1 MIRKRKSKIG
11 DNEQEE
17 GKNEEG
23 EEAMEGL
30 FLYNKKDSA
39 IKSIEEV
46 YENEEK
52 NQNNESSTNKGI
64 TGNYNMDQM
73 EDRIYHE
80 DEEGSINNEYDD
92 SVEARKLNTLQ
103 KLVMENNN
111 TDEMKSK
118 TIDELFDKYDKEIQS
133 LIENF
138 ELLKFSQLFKNPFG
152 PNISRDERI
161 TNLWIPSKNCFTRAC
176 YNKRKYDHKIS
187 KNYKLVKK
195 KDPVE
200 ILFGTGE
207 IHIAYVTDDIHLGD
221 IKVKNQ
227 EFGLA
232 SYISD
237 DPFSDMQFDGLFGLG
252 ISDDKKKKQLIYDSI
267 PKNILEKN
275 MFAIYYPKNVDDD
288 GAITFGGYDKKV
300 RIFYYSG
307 FSFLPYL
314 GWVIASIY
322 ASFCKEKYKKN
333 IVSIRIICSIQ
344 CALIGF
350 IILLIIAI
358 INWNNEQ
365 AMLCKYEGIS
375 FKKELIKDSKYNIV
389 FFGPRST
396 DEWMGSVLAKISKD
410 LNFNVYTISY
420 PNLKNQIIKRKKN
433 VFLKDAFSC
442 AKLKL
447 SNVILFSFQIES
459 ALNFTIPFLEKNEIL
474 GFLSFSKKF
483 PKSTPTIQNKEKGN
497 IIYFA
502 PVEKNLYDVYVSL
515 TLRLC
520 QNKNRQKYN
529 IMYIVHHS
537 FDKYQ
542 IRCSVI

>member
-11 DNEQEE
+11 DNEQED

-161 TNLWIPSKNCFTRAC
+161 
-176 YNKRKYDHKIS
+176 
-187 KNYKLVKK
+187 
-195 KDPVE
+195 
-200 ILFGTGE
+200 
-207 IHIAYVTDDIHLGD
+207 
-221 IKVKNQ
+221 
-227 EFGLA
+227 
-232 SYISD
+232 
-237 DPFSDMQFDGLFGLG
+237 
-252 ISDDKKKKQLIYDSI
+252 
-267 PKNILEKN
+267 
-275 MFAIYYPKNVDDD
+275 
-288 GAITFGGYDKKV
+288 V

-442 AKLKL
+442 ARLKL

-483 PKSTPTIQNKEKGN
+483 PKKFDGLFGLGISDDKKKKQLIYDSIPKN
-497 IIYFA
+497 IL
-502 PVEKNLYDVYVSL
+502 EKNMFAIYYPKNVDDDGAITFGGYDKKFIRENSSIEWFDVTSSKYWAIQMKGLKINDVFLDVCSKNHEGFCQAVIDTGTSSIAGPKEDLILLSRLLNPGKFCQKRILLKNFSFIFIDDKRREREYEL
-515 TLRLC
+515 TP
-520 QNKNRQKYN
+520 KD
-529 IMYIVHHS
+529 YIVNS
-537 FDKYQ
+537 FRIDPVLRSPCNFAFMPINISSSNGYLY
-542 IRCSVI
+542 VLL

>member
-11 DNEQEE
+11 DNEQED

-64 TGNYNMDQM
+64 TGNYNMDKM

-80 DEEGSINNEYDD
+80 NEEGSINNEYDD

-103 KLVMENNN
+103 KLIMENNN

-161 TNLWIPSKNCFTRAC
+161 
-176 YNKRKYDHKIS
+176 
-187 KNYKLVKK
+187 
-195 KDPVE
+195 
-200 ILFGTGE
+200 
-207 IHIAYVTDDIHLGD
+207 
-221 IKVKNQ
+221 
-227 EFGLA
+227 
-232 SYISD
+232 
-237 DPFSDMQFDGLFGLG
+237 
-252 ISDDKKKKQLIYDSI
+252 
-267 PKNILEKN
+267 
-275 MFAIYYPKNVDDD
+275 
-288 GAITFGGYDKKV
+288 V

-442 AKLKL
+442 ARLKL

-483 PKSTPTIQNKEKGN
+483 PKSTPTIQVKEKGN

-502 PVEKNLYDVYVSL
+502 PVEKNLYDVYISL

-542 IRCSVI
+542 IRCSKKLADDYSINVNNFNFNTIGDEEKGTKYIDADFNEVIDDFYQFLVFIRDIISQNNLEFYRKMLCNNIMCESKGAICAL